1 MKTSGIKTKVLFI
14 VILMIALLLLTSC
27 KGGKKKQETGG
38 SFIGGT
44 QGVLARFEPF
54 GVEEN
59 GVYSIFDTE
68 TFPIEVTLMNKGEY
82 ELQPNDVTVEL
93 QGPSP
98 SEFSGIANWKK
109 KNADVINKISE
120 LVKEGGEETITF
132 ADEAR
137 YTSAVRGITERNWF
151 ANIEYNYKT
160 FVIVP
165 EVCLKFDL
173 RDQRV
178 CKAQEKKAF
187 DVSGAPITV
196 EAVEE
201 DTAGRGIMALKFT
214 VKNVAGGKVTLPNA
228 NFEVTDRLAYALD
241 DQGWECKS
249 GGRTNEARLLDGKAD
264 IVCRLR
270 NPLAQGQLSTKQ
282 VILTLNYKYR
292 SIMPEKLAIKES
304 VS

>member
-1 MKTSGIKTKVLFI
+1 MRTKTLLII
-14 VILMIALLLLTSC
+14 ILIIGLLLLTSC
-27 KGGKKKQETGG
+27 QGGKKKQEKTG

-44 QGVLARFEPF
+44 QGVIARFEPL
-54 GVEEN
+54 GVEEK
-59 GVYSIFDTE
+59 GIYSIFDTE

-98 SEFSGIANWKK
+98 SEFRGIANWKK
-109 KNADVINKISE
+109 NNVDVINKISE

-137 YTSAVRGITERNWF
+137 YTSAVRGVTERNWF

-160 FVIVP
+160 FAIVP

-173 RDQRV
+173 RDKRV
-178 CKAQEKKAF
+178 CNVQEKKAF
-187 DVSGAPITV
+187 DVSGAPITI
-196 EAVEE
+196 ESVEE
-201 DTAGRGIMALKFT
+201 DTAGRGIMALKFS
-214 VKNVAGGKVTLPNA
+214 VKNVAGGKVTLPSS
-228 NFEVTDRLAYALD
+228 NFEVTDKLAYSLD
-241 DQGWECKS
+241 DPGWECKS

-264 IVCRLR
+264 VVCRLK
-270 NPLAQGQLSTKQ
+270 NPLTEGQLSTKQ

-292 SIMPEKLAIKES
+292 DIVPEKLAIKES